1 MEEMG
6 VTSKVDEPTEWCTGM
21 VAILKKSGAIR
32 ICVDPKPLNSSVLR
46 ETHLLP
52 KVDETLA

>member
-6 VTSKVDEPTEWCTGM
+6 VTLKVDEPTEWCTGM
-21 VAILKKSGAIR
+21 VAISKKSRAIK
-32 ICVDPKPLNSSVLR
+32 ICVDTKPMNFSVLR